1 MVKDILNY
9 LPTVMFRGTLGTYI
23 RKTSDNSW
31 KQIPQKSLFEP
42 LNIERQEHQE
52 DQERQE
58 HQDDQERYRG

>member
-42 LNIERQEHQE
+42 LNIERQEHQ
-52 DQERQE
+52 
-58 HQDDQERYRG
+58 DDQERYRG

>member
-52 DQERQE
+52 DQER
-58 HQDDQERYRG
+58 YRG